1 MSFFMKFKRPI
12 FFSIIAIAI
21 LAAAIYPQ
29 VEDGEKEAV
38 LMQSIITGFS
48 QLHFR
53 PKAIDDEFSK
63 DVYDFYLDQIDG
75 SRRFLTE
82 KDIARLE
89 PYKLKLDD
97 EINTSSFEFFNLSQ
111 EIRKASFEKT
121 QGFYREI
128 LAQPFDYT
136 VQENIELDGEKRT
149 FAKNDDE
156 LREFWRKYAKYET
169 VQRLARKLEEQEE
182 KGEEEETLSFE
193 ELEKEARGEVLEFFD
208 DWYNRIEKLKRED
221 FLSVYLNT
229 ITHIFDPHS
238 EYYQPIDK
246 ENFDIEFSGR
256 LEGIG
261 ATLRT
266 EGDYTK
272 VVRIV
277 IGGPAWKQ
285 KELEEDDTILKVK
298 QEDEDG
304 PVDIT
309 GMQIN
314 DVVQMIRGKKGT
326 KVTLTIKKI
335 DGTIKDIT
343 IERDIVVLEEQ
354 FAKSLILDGAK
365 EGEKIGYIKLPSFYA
380 DFQNSDGRSC
390 AKDIEEELEKLKAA
404 KVDGIILDLRYNG
417 GGSLRDVQKMTGYFI
432 EKGPVVQVKARGQEP
447 EILRDVD
454 PRVQYSGP
462 LIVMVNTYS
471 ASASEILAA
480 ALQDYDRAVI
490 VGSKSTFG
498 KGTVQRFLD
507 LDRTIRGYNEIKPL
521 GEIKLTIQ
529 KFFRIN
535 GGSNQLR
542 GVESDI
548 VLPDN
553 FHFIETGERDREY
566 AMEWTEIEPAE
577 YNQNVMKVKHI
588 DELRQ
593 RSEERVAQD
602 PTFQK
607 VLENAERLKEQ
618 RDNSEYPLQLEAYEA
633 LMKKQEEEAEK
644 FEGLFETEVN
654 HGVAN
659 LQVDLPHIDSDES
672 RIARNDDWLES
683 VKKDIYIR
691 ETVNIMHDLIDLN

>member
-1 MSFFMKFKRPI
+1 MKYRGPI
-12 FFSIIAIAI
+12 FFSIIAIAL

-38 LMQSIITGFS
+38 LMQTIITGFN

-53 PKAIDDEFSK
+53 PKAIDDTFSE
-63 DVYDFYLDQIDG
+63 DVFNFYIDQMDG

-82 KDIARLE
+82 EDIVRLE
-89 PYKLKLDD
+89 PYKYKLDD
-97 EINTSSFEFFNLSQ
+97 EINASSFEFFNLSQ
-111 EIRKASFEKT
+111 EIRKAGFEKT
-121 QGFYREI
+121 QDFYREA
-128 LAQPFDYT
+128 LAQPFDYNAGET
-136 VQENIELDGEKRT
+136 IELDGKKRP
-149 FAKNDDE
+149 FAKNDAE
-156 LREFWRKYAKYET
+156 LRDFWRKYAKYET
-169 VQRLARKLEEQEE
+169 MQRLATKLEEQEG
-182 KGEEEETLSFE
+182 KGEEEEPRSFE
-193 ELEKEARGEVLEFFD
+193 ELEIEARQDVLEFFD
-208 DWYNRIEKLKRED
+208 DWYNRIEKMKRED
-221 FLSVYLNT
+221 FLSQYLNT

-246 ENFDIEFSGR
+246 ENFNIQFSGR

-261 ATLRT
+261 ASLRT

-277 IGGPAWKQ
+277 VGGPAWKQ

-298 QEDEDG
+298 QEDEKD

-314 DVVQMIRGKKGT
+314 DVVQLIRGKKGT
-326 KVTLTIKKI
+326 NVTLTIKKI
-335 DGTIKDIT
+335 DGTVEDIT

-354 FAKSLILDGAK
+354 FAKSLILEGAVP
-365 EGEKIGYIKLPSFYA
+365 GERIGYINLPSFYA
-380 DFQNSDGRSC
+380 DFQNSDGQSS
-390 AKDIEEELEKLKAA
+390 AKDIETELEKLKAE
-404 KVDGIILDLRYNG
+404 KVDGIVLDLRYNG

-432 EKGPVVQVKARGQEP
+432 EKVPVVQVKSRGSEP
-447 EILRDVD
+447 EVLRDVD
-454 PRVQYSGP
+454 PRVQYDGP

-480 ALQDYDRAVI
+480 ALQDYDRAII

-535 GGSNQLR
+535 GGSNQLK

-553 FHFIETGERDREY
+553 FHYIETGERDREY
-566 AMEWTEIEPAE
+566 AMEWTEIEPAQ
-577 YNQNVMKVKHI
+577 YSQNVMKIQHMDQI
-588 DELRQ
+588 RQ
-593 RSEERVAQD
+593 RSEARVAQD
-602 PTFQK
+602 TTFQK
-607 VLENAERLKEQ
+607 VLKNALRLKEQ
-618 RDNSEYPLQLEAYEA
+618 RDYTEYPLQLASYQS
-633 LMKKQEEEAEK
+633 LVKKQEEEAK
-644 FEGLFETEVN
+644 QFDGLFDQEVN
-654 HGVAN
+654 HNVAN
-659 LQVDLPHIDSDES
+659 LDVDLSHIELDES
-672 RIARNDDWLES
+672 RKARNDDWVQS
-683 VKKDIYIR
+683 VTKDIYIR
-691 ETVNIMHDLIDLN
+691 ETMNIMHDLIELK

>member
-1 MSFFMKFKRPI
+1 MKYRGPI
-12 FFSIIAIAI
+12 FFSIIAIAL

-38 LMQSIITGFS
+38 LMQTIITGFN

-53 PKAIDDEFSK
+53 PKAIDDTFSE
-63 DVYDFYLDQIDG
+63 DVFNFYIDQMDG

-82 KDIARLE
+82 EDIVRLE
-89 PYKLKLDD
+89 PYKYKLDD
-97 EINTSSFEFFNLSQ
+97 EINASSFEFFNLSQ
-111 EIRKASFEKT
+111 EIRKAGFEKT
-121 QGFYREI
+121 QDFYREA
-128 LAQPFDYT
+128 LAQPFDYNAGET
-136 VQENIELDGEKRT
+136 IELDGKKRP
-149 FAKNDDE
+149 FAKNDAE
-156 LREFWRKYAKYET
+156 LRDFWRKYAKYET
-169 VQRLARKLEEQEE
+169 MQRLATKLEEQEG
-182 KGEEEETLSFE
+182 KGEEEEPRSFE
-193 ELEKEARGEVLEFFD
+193 ELEIEARQDVLEFFD
-208 DWYNRIEKLKRED
+208 DWYNRIEKMKRED
-221 FLSVYLNT
+221 FLSQYLNT

-246 ENFDIEFSGR
+246 ENFNIQFSGR

-261 ATLRT
+261 ASLRT

-277 IGGPAWKQ
+277 VGGPAWKQ

-298 QEDEDG
+298 QEDEKD

-314 DVVQMIRGKKGT
+314 DVVQLIRGKKGT
-326 KVTLTIKKI
+326 NVTLTIKKI
-335 DGTIKDIT
+335 DGTVEDIT

-354 FAKSLILDGAK
+354 FAKSLILEGAVP
-365 EGEKIGYIKLPSFYA
+365 GERIGYINLPSFYA
-380 DFQNSDGRSC
+380 DFQNSDGQSS
-390 AKDIEEELEKLKAA
+390 AKDIETELEKLKAE
-404 KVDGIILDLRYNG
+404 KVDGIVLDLRYNG

-432 EKGPVVQVKARGQEP
+432 EKGPVVQVKSRGSEP
-447 EILRDVD
+447 EVLRDVD
-454 PRVQYSGP
+454 PRVQYDGP

-480 ALQDYDRAVI
+480 ALQDYDRAII

-535 GGSNQLR
+535 GGSNQLK

-553 FHFIETGERDREY
+553 FHYIETGERDREY
-566 AMEWTEIEPAE
+566 AMEWTEIEPAQ
-577 YNQNVMKVKHI
+577 YSQNVMKIQHMDQI
-588 DELRQ
+588 RQ
-593 RSEERVAQD
+593 RSEARVAQD
-602 PTFQK
+602 TTFQK
-607 VLENAERLKEQ
+607 VLKNALRLKEQ
-618 RDNSEYPLQLEAYEA
+618 RDYTEYPLQLASYQS
-633 LMKKQEEEAEK
+633 LVKKQEEEAK
-644 FEGLFETEVN
+644 QFDGLFDQEVN
-654 HGVAN
+654 HNVAN
-659 LQVDLPHIDSDES
+659 LDVDLSHIELDES
-672 RIARNDDWLES
+672 RKARNDDWVQS
-683 VKKDIYIR
+683 VTKDIYIR
-691 ETVNIMHDLIDLN
+691 ETMNIMHDLIELK